1 MMARPQQWS
10 LLDKKEGEL
19 SQGAHPFLFLSA
31 DGESLDVKISRP
43 RGWIAAI
50 FRLLAPHLF
59 LSFSP

>member
-31 DGESLDVKISRP
+31 DGESLDVKIS
-43 RGWIAAI
+43 GSCDFFGADGA
-50 FRLLAPHLF
+50 LLER
-59 LSFSP
+59 